1 MALNV
6 NRNTPVHKVAL
17 RNFTL
22 LKVTFTQNIR
32 ASIYPRVTES
42 NKENMD
48 ISSTS
53 SSSSSSSDEEI
64 IVLLNDERRRKRR
77 RFWVHPIVTRRE
89 EHGEFYRLVQE
100 LKMYHERF
108 RGYFRMSVSEFEN
121 LLQQLAP
128 SLTKEQTHYRKPI
141 DPEQRL
147 AVCLR
152 FLSTGDS
159 YRTIASSF
167 RLGVSTVA
175 SIVSETCDALWDC
188 LRDEHL
194 PVPTE
199 EMWRSTAR
207 RFHERWNFPNC
218 LGAMDGKHI
227 CIQAPANS
235 GSLYFNY
242 KGTFSVVLLALVDAD
257 YRFLVVDVGSYG
269 SNSDGGIFANSGLGK
284 ALRDG
289 TLNVPPPSE
298 LPGAP
303 ELGKVN
309 HVIVA
314 DEAFPLKTYLLRP
327 YPGRRL
333 PTDKR
338 IFNYRL
344 SRARR
349 ISENVFGILSQRF
362 RVFQRTLQVQ
372 SSVVDKVV
380 KAACVLC
387 NYLRPKGEDHNH
399 ATEDDHECEQPL
411 QGFEHCRG
419 QRASFYIHRNLNVLQ
434 INAFF

>member
-1 MALNV
+1 
-6 NRNTPVHKVAL
+6 
-17 RNFTL
+17 
-22 LKVTFTQNIR
+22 
-32 ASIYPRVTES
+32 
-42 NKENMD
+42 
-48 ISSTS
+48 
-53 SSSSSSSDEEI
+53 
-64 IVLLNDERRRKRR
+64 
-77 RFWVHPIVTRRE
+77 
-89 EHGEFYRLVQE
+89 
-100 LKMYHERF
+100 
-108 RGYFRMSVSEFEN
+108 MSVSEFEN

-128 SLTKEQTHYRKPI
+128 PLTKEQTHYRKPI

-147 AVCLR
+147 AACLR

-159 YRTIASSF
+159 YCTIASSF

-175 SIVSETCDALWDC
+175 SIVSETCDAMWHC

-199 EMWRSTAR
+199 EMWRSTAM
-207 RFHERWNFPNC
+207 NDGIS
-218 LGAMDGKHI
+218 LTAMDGKHI
-227 CIQAPANS
+227 YIQAPANS

-269 SNSDGGIFANSGLGK
+269 SNS
-284 ALRDG
+284 
-289 TLNVPPPSE
+289 
-298 LPGAP
+298 AP

-309 HVIVA
+309 PVIVA
-314 DEAFPLKTYLLRP
+314 DEAFPLKPYLLRP
-327 YPGRRL
+327 HPGRRL

-338 IFNYRL
+338 MFNYRL

-362 RVFQRTLQVQ
+362 RVFRRTLQVQ
-372 SSVVDKVV
+372 PSVVDQVV

-387 NYLRPKGEDHNH
+387 PKGNGQNH
-399 ATEDDHECEQPL
+399 PAEDDQDCEQTL

-419 QRASFYIHRNLNVLQ
+419 QRASELHKEYFNSPAGEVAWQYEHVNQGLENI
-434 INAFF
+434 

>member
-1 MALNV
+1 
-6 NRNTPVHKVAL
+6 
-17 RNFTL
+17 
-22 LKVTFTQNIR
+22 
-32 ASIYPRVTES
+32 
-42 NKENMD
+42 
-48 ISSTS
+48 
-53 SSSSSSSDEEI
+53 
-64 IVLLNDERRRKRR
+64 
-77 RFWVHPIVTRRE
+77 
-89 EHGEFYRLVQE
+89 
-100 LKMYHERF
+100 
-108 RGYFRMSVSEFEN
+108 MSVSEFEN

-128 SLTKEQTHYRKPI
+128 SLTKEQTHYHKLI

-147 AVCLR
+147 AVSLGTCTTLLR
-152 FLSTGDS
+152 PAFDLVCQLWL
-159 YRTIASSF
+159 R
-167 RLGVSTVA
+167 
-175 SIVSETCDALWDC
+175 CDALWHC

-207 RFHERWNFPNC
+207 RFHERWNFPDC

-227 CIQAPANS
+227 FIQAPANS

-242 KGTFSVVLLALVDAD
+242 KGTFSIVLLVLVDAD
-257 YRFLVVDVGSYG
+257 YCFLVVDVGSYG
-269 SNSDGGIFANSGLGK
+269 SNSDGGIFANSVLGK

-314 DEAFPLKTYLLRP
+314 DEAFPLKPYLLRP
-327 YPGRRL
+327 YPGHRL
-333 PTDKR
+333 STDRR
-338 IFNYRL
+338 IFNYCTFVC

-372 SSVVDKVV
+372 PSVVDKVV
-380 KAACVLC
+380 KAACALC
-387 NYLRPKGEDHNH
+387 NYLRQKGEDQNH
-399 ATEDDHECEQPL
+399 ATEDDHDCEQPL
-411 QGFEHCRG
+411 RGFEHYRG
-419 QRASFYIHRNLNVLQ
+419 QRASVEAQNVRELYKEYFNSPAGEVAWQ
-434 INAFF
+434 YEHHTNNGNCETFVGTYMKEN

>member
-1 MALNV
+1 GSWIRCLLKSALGS
-6 NRNTPVHKVAL
+6 TPVFCFVLHSVKAGKRGVEPPEWNEQVFMRL
-17 RNFTL
+17 
-22 LKVTFTQNIR
+22 
-32 ASIYPRVTES
+32 SES
-42 NKENMD
+42 YKENMN

-77 RFWVHPIVTRRE
+77 RFRVHPIVTRRE
-89 EHGEFYRLVQE
+89 ENGEFNRLVQE

-108 RGYFRMSVSEFEN
+108 GGYFRMSVSEFEN
-121 LLQQLAP
+121 LLQQLFGRVFTV
-128 SLTKEQTHYRKPI
+128 SLFTLLFTSMN
-141 DPEQRL
+141 
-147 AVCLR
+147 AVKTYVN
-152 FLSTGDS
+152 FLSTVDS

-175 SIVSETCDALWDC
+175 SIVSETCDALWHC

-227 CIQAPANS
+227 FIQAPANS

-242 KGTFSVVLLALVDAD
+242 KGTFSVVLLALFNAD
-257 YRFLVVDVGSYG
+257 YRLMVVDVGSYG
-269 SNSDGGIFANSGLGK
+269 SNSDGGIFFNSVLGK

-314 DEAFPLKTYLLRP
+314 DEAFPLKQYLLRP

-372 SSVVDKVV
+372 PSVVDKVV
-380 KAACVLC
+380 KAACALC
-387 NYLRPKGEDHNH
+387 NYLWQWASVEAQNVRELYKEYFYSPAGEVAWQYDHVNH
-399 ATEDDHECEQPL
+399 AL
-411 QGFEHCRG
+411 GNR
-419 QRASFYIHRNLNVLQ
+419 
-434 INAFF
+434 

>member
-1 MALNV
+1 TSLPASTRCPPKNILVMPGIAS
-6 NRNTPVHKVAL
+6 TYSSKQEMKMTSPL
-17 RNFTL
+17 RPLHTG
-22 LKVTFTQNIR
+22 TNIR
-32 ASIYPRVTES
+32 QA
-42 NKENMD
+42 
-48 ISSTS
+48 
-53 SSSSSSSDEEI
+53 
-64 IVLLNDERRRKRR
+64 LFAAFL
-77 RFWVHPIVTRRE
+77 
-89 EHGEFYRLVQE
+89 
-100 LKMYHERF
+100 YHERF
-108 RGYFRMSVSEFEN
+108 RGYFRMSV
-121 LLQQLAP
+121 
-128 SLTKEQTHYRKPI
+128 KQTHYHKPI

-175 SIVSETCDALWDC
+175 SIVRETCDALWDC

-207 RFHERWNFPNC
+207 RFHQRWNFPNC

-227 CIQAPANS
+227 HPGPC
-235 GSLYFNY
+235 
-242 KGTFSVVLLALVDAD
+242 TFSVVLLALVDAD

-269 SNSDGGIFANSGLGK
+269 SKSDGGIFANSGLGK

-309 HVIVA
+309 HVTVA
-314 DEAFPLKTYLLRP
+314 DEAFPLKPYLLQP

-372 SSVVDKVV
+372 PSVVD

-387 NYLRPKGEDHNH
+387 NYLRPKGEDQNH
-399 ATEDDHECEQPL
+399 ATEDAHDCEQPL

-419 QRASFYIHRNLNVLQ
+419 QRASVEAQNVL
-434 INAFF
+434 ADPSLSLTSL

>member
-1 MALNV
+1 
-6 NRNTPVHKVAL
+6 
-17 RNFTL
+17 
-22 LKVTFTQNIR
+22 
-32 ASIYPRVTES
+32 
-42 NKENMD
+42 
-48 ISSTS
+48 
-53 SSSSSSSDEEI
+53 
-64 IVLLNDERRRKRR
+64 
-77 RFWVHPIVTRRE
+77 WVHPIVTRRE

-100 LKMYHERF
+100 RKNNVRQTDTLPSF
-108 RGYFRMSVSEFEN
+108 T
-121 LLQQLAP
+121 LLFT
-128 SLTKEQTHYRKPI
+128 SINVVKTC
-141 DPEQRL
+141 
-147 AVCLR
+147 VN

-159 YRTIASSF
+159 YRTIVSSF

-175 SIVSETCDALWDC
+175 SIVSETCDALWHC

-218 LGAMDGKHI
+218 FRALGGKHI
-227 CIQAPANS
+227 FIQAPANS

-269 SNSDGGIFANSGLGK
+269 SNSDGGIFANSVLGK

-314 DEAFPLKTYLLRP
+314 DEAFPLKPYHLR
-327 YPGRRL
+327 
-333 PTDKR
+333 
-338 IFNYRL
+338 
-344 SRARR
+344 
-349 ISENVFGILSQRF
+349 QRF

-372 SSVVDKVV
+372 PSVVDRVV
-380 KAACVLC
+380 KAACALC
-387 NYLRPKGEDHNH
+387 NYLRPNGNDQNC
-399 ATEDDHECEQPL
+399 AAEDDHDCEQPL

-419 QRASFYIHRNLNVLQ
+419 QRASVEAQNVRELYKEYLNSLPGEVLPPVPGSLSLLGR
-434 INAFF
+434 

>member
-1 MALNV
+1 
-6 NRNTPVHKVAL
+6 
-17 RNFTL
+17 
-22 LKVTFTQNIR
+22 
-32 ASIYPRVTES
+32 
-42 NKENMD
+42 MD

-64 IVLLNDERRRKRR
+64 IVLLNAERRRKRR
-77 RFWVHPIVTRRE
+77 RFWVHPIIMRRE
-89 EHGEFYRLVQE
+89 EHGEFYRLIQE

-121 LLQQLAP
+121 LLHQLAP

-141 DPEQRL
+141 DPEKRL

-175 SIVSETCDALWDC
+175 SIVRETCDALWHF

-227 CIQAPANS
+227 FIQAPANS

-289 TLNVPPPSE
+289 TLNVPPKSE

-309 HVIVA
+309 HVVVA
-314 DEAFPLKTYLLRP
+314 DEAFP
-327 YPGRRL
+327 
-333 PTDKR
+333 

-372 SSVVDKVV
+372 PSVVDKVV

-387 NYLRPKGEDHNH
+387 NYLRPKGEDQNH
-399 ATEDDHECEQPL
+399 AIEDDHDCEQPL

-419 QRASFYIHRNLNVLQ
+419 QRASVEAQNVRELYKEYF
-434 INAFF
+434 NSPAGEPVTSVPVPSPYK

>member
-1 MALNV
+1 MN
-6 NRNTPVHKVAL
+6 
-17 RNFTL
+17 
-22 LKVTFTQNIR
+22 
-32 ASIYPRVTES
+32 
-42 NKENMD
+42 
-48 ISSTS
+48 ISST
-53 SSSSSSSDEEI
+53 SSSSSSDEEI
-64 IVLLNDERRRKRR
+64 IVLRRKRR

-89 EHGEFYRLVQE
+89 EHGEFYRLVQD

-108 RGYFRMSVSEFEN
+108 WGYFRMSISEFEN

-152 FLSTGDS
+152 
-159 YRTIASSF
+159 
-167 RLGVSTVA
+167 
-175 SIVSETCDALWDC
+175 
-188 LRDEHL
+188 
-194 PVPTE
+194 
-199 EMWRSTAR
+199 
-207 RFHERWNFPNC
+207 WNFPNC
-218 LGAMDGKHI
+218 LGAMDEKHI
-227 CIQAPANS
+227 FIQAPANS

-242 KGTFSVVLLALVDAD
+242 KGTFSVVLVALVDAD
-257 YRFLVVDVGSYG
+257 YPFLVVDVGSYG
-269 SNSDGGIFANSGLGK
+269 SNSDGGIFANSGLVK

-289 TLNVPPPSE
+289 TLNVPPPI
-298 LPGAP
+298 
-303 ELGKVN
+303 N

-314 DEAFPLKTYLLRP
+314 DEAFPLKPYLLRP

-372 SSVVDKVV
+372 PSVVDKVV
-380 KAACVLC
+380 KAACVL
-387 NYLRPKGEDHNH
+387 L
-399 ATEDDHECEQPL
+399 A
-411 QGFEHCRG
+411 G
-419 QRASFYIHRNLNVLQ
+419 QRASVEAQNVRELYKEYFNSPAGEVAWQ
-434 INAFF
+434 YEHVNHALGNR

>member
-1 MALNV
+1 
-6 NRNTPVHKVAL
+6 
-17 RNFTL
+17 
-22 LKVTFTQNIR
+22 
-32 ASIYPRVTES
+32 
-42 NKENMD
+42 
-48 ISSTS
+48 
-53 SSSSSSSDEEI
+53 
-64 IVLLNDERRRKRR
+64 
-77 RFWVHPIVTRRE
+77 
-89 EHGEFYRLVQE
+89 
-100 LKMYHERF
+100 MYHERF
-108 RGYFRMSVSEFEN
+108 RGYFRMSVVSEFKN

-147 AVCLR
+147 AVYGD

-159 YRTIASSF
+159 YRTIDS
-167 RLGVSTVA
+167 
-175 SIVSETCDALWDC
+175 SIVRETCDALWHC
-188 LRDEHL
+188 HRDEHL

-207 RFHERWNFPNC
+207 RFHERWDFPNC

-227 CIQAPANS
+227 LIQAPANS
-235 GSLYFNY
+235 DSLYFNY

-269 SNSDGGIFANSGLGK
+269 SNSDGGIFANSGLGQ

-309 HVIVA
+309 HVMVA
-314 DEAFPLKTYLLRP
+314 DEAFPLKPILLRP

-344 SRARR
+344 SRVRR

-372 SSVVDKVV
+372 PSVVDKVV

-387 NYLRPKGEDHNH
+387 NYLRPKGEDQNH
-399 ATEDDHECEQPL
+399 ATEDDHDCEQPL

-419 QRASFYIHRNLNVLQ
+419 QRASVEAQNVRELYKEYFNSPAGEVAWQ
-434 INAFF
+434 YEHVNHALGNRT

>member
-1 MALNV
+1 
-6 NRNTPVHKVAL
+6 
-17 RNFTL
+17 
-22 LKVTFTQNIR
+22 
-32 ASIYPRVTES
+32 
-42 NKENMD
+42 MD

-64 IVLLNDERRRKRR
+64 IVLLNAERRRKRR
-77 RFWVHPIVTRRE
+77 RFWVHPIITRRE
-89 EHGEFYRLVQE
+89 EHGEFYRLIQE
-100 LKMYHERF
+100 LKMYH
-108 RGYFRMSVSEFEN
+108 VSRRVDGSQSRVRLNVEFEN
-121 LLQQLAP
+121 ILQQLAP

-147 AVCLR
+147 VVCLR

-175 SIVSETCDALWDC
+175 SIVRETCDALWHC

-194 PVPTE
+194 PEPTE

-227 CIQAPANS
+227 FIQAPANS

-242 KGTFSVVLLALVDAD
+242 EGTFSVVLLALVNAD
-257 YRFLVVDVGSYG
+257 YRFLVVDVGSY
-269 SNSDGGIFANSGLGK
+269 GK

-314 DEAFPLKTYLLRP
+314 DEAFP
-327 YPGRRL
+327 
-333 PTDKR
+333 

-372 SSVVDKVV
+372 PSVVDKVV

-387 NYLRPKGEDHNH
+387 NYLRSKGEDQNH
-399 ATEDDHECEQPL
+399 ATEDDHDCEQPL

-419 QRASFYIHRNLNVLQ
+419 QRASVE
-434 INAFF
+434 A

>member
-1 MALNV
+1 LN
-6 NRNTPVHKVAL
+6 
-17 RNFTL
+17 
-22 LKVTFTQNIR
+22 
-32 ASIYPRVTES
+32 
-42 NKENMD
+42 
-48 ISSTS
+48 
-53 SSSSSSSDEEI
+53 DEEI
-64 IVLLNDERRRKRR
+64 IVLLNAERRRKRR
-77 RFWVHPIVTRRE
+77 RFWVHPIITRRE
-89 EHGEFYRLVQE
+89 EHGEFYRLIQE

-108 RGYFRMSVSEFEN
+108 RGYFRMSVSEFKN

-141 DPEQRL
+141 NPEQRL

-152 FLSTGDS
+152 FLSTGDL
-159 YRTIASSF
+159 YRTIASM
-167 RLGVSTVA
+167 R
-175 SIVSETCDALWDC
+175 ETCDALWHC

-194 PVPTE
+194 PLPTE

-207 RFHERWNFPNC
+207 RLHERWNFPNC

-227 CIQAPANS
+227 FIQAPANS

-242 KGTFSVVLLALVDAD
+242 KGTFSIVLLALVDAD

-298 LPGAP
+298 LPGAL

-309 HVIVA
+309 HVILA
-314 DEAFPLKTYLLRP
+314 DEAFPLKPYLLRP

-338 IFNYRL
+338 IFNSRL

-372 SSVVDKVV
+372 PSVVDKVV

-387 NYLRPKGEDHNH
+387 NYFN
-399 ATEDDHECEQPL
+399 
-411 QGFEHCRG
+411 HCRG
-419 QRASFYIHRNLNVLQ
+419 QRASVEAQNVRELYKEYFNSPAGEVAWQ
-434 INAFF
+434 YKHVNHALGNR

>member
-1 MALNV
+1 
-6 NRNTPVHKVAL
+6 
-17 RNFTL
+17 
-22 LKVTFTQNIR
+22 
-32 ASIYPRVTES
+32 
-42 NKENMD
+42 
-48 ISSTS
+48 
-53 SSSSSSSDEEI
+53 
-64 IVLLNDERRRKRR
+64 
-77 RFWVHPIVTRRE
+77 
-89 EHGEFYRLVQE
+89 
-100 LKMYHERF
+100 
-108 RGYFRMSVSEFEN
+108 MSVSEFEN

-152 FLSTGDS
+152 F
-159 YRTIASSF
+159 

-175 SIVSETCDALWDC
+175 SIVSETCDALWHC

-218 LGAMDGKHI
+218 LAAMDGKHI
-227 CIQAPANS
+227 FIQAPANS

-269 SNSDGGIFANSGLGK
+269 SNSDGGIFASSVLGK

-298 LPGAP
+298 LPGAL

-309 HVIVA
+309 HVTA
-314 DEAFPLKTYLLRP
+314 YLLRP
-327 YPGRRL
+327 YLGRRL
-333 PTDKR
+333 STDKR

-349 ISENVFGILSQRF
+349 ISENVFGKPGS
-362 RVFQRTLQVQ
+362 VQ
-372 SSVVDKVV
+372 PSVVDKVV
-380 KAACVLC
+380 KAACALC
-387 NYLRPKGEDHNH
+387 NYLRPKGEDQNH
-399 ATEDDHECEQPL
+399 ATEDDHDCEQPL

-419 QRASFYIHRNLNVLQ
+419 QRASVEAQNVRELYKEYFNSPAGEVAWQ
-434 INAFF
+434 YEHVNHALGNR

>member
-1 MALNV
+1 
-6 NRNTPVHKVAL
+6 
-17 RNFTL
+17 
-22 LKVTFTQNIR
+22 
-32 ASIYPRVTES
+32 
-42 NKENMD
+42 
-48 ISSTS
+48 
-53 SSSSSSSDEEI
+53 
-64 IVLLNDERRRKRR
+64 
-77 RFWVHPIVTRRE
+77 
-89 EHGEFYRLVQE
+89 
-100 LKMYHERF
+100 
-108 RGYFRMSVSEFEN
+108 MSVSEFEN

-128 SLTKEQTHYRKPI
+128 SLTKEQTHYRNPI

-175 SIVSETCDALWDC
+175 SIVSETCDALWHC

-227 CIQAPANS
+227 YIQAPANS

-269 SNSDGGIFANSGLGK
+269 SNSDGGIFANSVLGK

-289 TLNVPPPSE
+289 TLNVPPQSE

-309 HVIVA
+309 HIIVA
-314 DEAFPLKTYLLRP
+314 DEAFPLKPYLLRP

-333 PTDKR
+333 PTEKR
-338 IFNYRL
+338 IFNYCL

-372 SSVVDKVV
+372 PSVVDKVV

-387 NYLRPKGEDHNH
+387 NYLRPNGNDQNH
-399 ATEDDHECEQPL
+399 ATEDDHDCEQTL

-419 QRASFYIHRNLNVLQ
+419 QRASEEAQNVRELYKEYFNSPAGEVTWQ
-434 INAFF
+434 YDHVNHGLGNR

>member
-1 MALNV
+1 
-6 NRNTPVHKVAL
+6 
-17 RNFTL
+17 
-22 LKVTFTQNIR
+22 
-32 ASIYPRVTES
+32 
-42 NKENMD
+42 MD

-64 IVLLNDERRRKRR
+64 IVLLNAERPRKRR
-77 RFWVHPIVTRRE
+77 RFWVHPIITRRE
-89 EHGEFYRLVQE
+89 EHGEFYRLIQE

-128 SLTKEQTHYRKPI
+128 SLTKEQTHYRKSI

-159 YRTIASSF
+159 YCTIASSF

-175 SIVSETCDALWDC
+175 SIVRETCDALWHC

-194 PVPTE
+194 P
-199 EMWRSTAR
+199 
-207 RFHERWNFPNC
+207 NFPNC
-218 LGAMDGKHI
+218 LGAMDWKHI
-227 CIQAPANS
+227 FIQAPANS
-235 GSLYFNY
+235 SSLYFNY

-257 YRFLVVDVGSYG
+257 YRLLVVDVGSYG

-298 LPGAP
+298 LQGAP
-303 ELGKVN
+303 EFGKLN

-314 DEAFPLKTYLLRP
+314 DEAFPLKPYLLRP

-333 PTDKR
+333 PTEKR

-372 SSVVDKVV
+372 PSVVDKVV

-387 NYLRPKGEDHNH
+387 NYLRPKGEDQNH
-399 ATEDDHECEQPL
+399 ATEDDHDCEQPL

-419 QRASFYIHRNLNVLQ
+419 QRASVEAQNVRELYKEYFNSPAGEVAWHYPVP
-434 INAFF
+434 IEEKAAP

>member
-1 MALNV
+1 MN
-6 NRNTPVHKVAL
+6 
-17 RNFTL
+17 
-22 LKVTFTQNIR
+22 
-32 ASIYPRVTES
+32 
-42 NKENMD
+42 

-53 SSSSSSSDEEI
+53 NSSSSSSDEEI
-64 IVLLNDERRRKRR
+64 IVLLNEERRRKRR

-128 SLTKEQTHYRKPI
+128 LLTKEQTHYRKPI

-159 YRTIASSF
+159 YRSIVFSF

-175 SIVSETCDALWDC
+175 SIVSETCDALWHC

-227 CIQAPANS
+227 FIQAPANS

-269 SNSDGGIFANSGLGK
+269 SNSDGGIFANSVLGK
-284 ALRDG
+284 ALRNG

-314 DEAFPLKTYLLRP
+314 DEAFPLKPYLLRP

-372 SSVVDKVV
+372 PSVVDKVV
-380 KAACVLC
+380 KAACALC
-387 NYLRPKGEDHNH
+387 NYLRPNGNDQNR
-399 ATEDDHECEQPL
+399 ATEDDHDCEQPL

-419 QRASFYIHRNLNVLQ
+419 QRASVEAQNVRELYKEYFNSPAGEVAWQ
-434 INAFF
+434 YDHVNHALGNR